1 MSVRL
6 ARQRRLTCNKS
17 NGWLTK
23 VKEGSTMPT
32 IDETGDAD
40 NDDEVCRSAKELS
53 QSDLRKELDARGIN
67 ATGFWSDDV
76 KRLQVEFD
84 R

>member
-1 MSVRL
+1 
-6 ARQRRLTCNKS
+6 
-17 NGWLTK
+17 
-23 VKEGSTMPT
+23 MPT